1 MNTQVLTHPESSA
14 STDPILV
21 YDGDCGFCT
30 RAVQF
35 VLAHDTRRGT
45 VRFAAR
51 DGEAGRAVRQR
62 HPHLQVVESLLWVET
77 VDGREVVSIYSDAV
91 LATATYLGGVYAL
104 LGGLGRI
111 VPRLLRDPVYNLVA
125 RVRKQI
131 MRGAPVCRLPAPHEL
146 ARMLP

>member
-1 MNTQVLTHPESSA
+1 MNTSATQQTASAA
-14 STDPILV
+14 STAPLLV
-21 YDGDCGFCT
+21 YDGDCGFCS

-35 VLAHDTRRGT
+35 VLAHDSRRGT
-45 VRFAAR
+45 LRFAAR

-62 HPHLQVVESLLWVET
+62 HPRLHTVESLLWVET

-111 VPRLLRDPVYNLVA
+111 LPRFLRDPVYRLVA
-125 RVRKQI
+125 RVRKRLT
-131 MRGAPVCRLPAPHEL
+131 RGAATCQLPAPHEL

>member
-1 MNTQVLTHPESSA
+1 MSNA
-14 STDPILV
+14 PILV

-30 RAVQF
+30 RSVQF
-35 VLAHDTRRGT
+35 VLTHDTSRGT

-51 DGEAGRAVRQR
+51 DGEAGKAVRQR
-62 HPHLQVVESLLWVET
+62 HPYLETVESLLWVET

-91 LATATYLGGVYAL
+91 LATATYLGGAYAV

-111 VPRLLRDPVYNLVA
+111 VPRFLRDPVYKFVA
-125 RVRKQI
+125 RIRKQI
-131 MRGAPVCRLPAPHEL
+131 MRGAPSCHLPAPSEL